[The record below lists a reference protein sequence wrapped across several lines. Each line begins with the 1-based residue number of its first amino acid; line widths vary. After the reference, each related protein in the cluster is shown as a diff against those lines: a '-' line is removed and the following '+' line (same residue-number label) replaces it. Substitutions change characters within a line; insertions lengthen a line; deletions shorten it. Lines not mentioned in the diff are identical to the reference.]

1 LSVRNDD
8 KKPRNIPPFKLID
21 NAGAEYQTS
30 SKAWRV
36 EDNIGVIESLNPSVT
51 KNGLIVFDVP
61 KSCSYKLKVS
71 EGYWSKE
78 DALIEIVTTN

>member
-21 NAGAEYQTS
+21 NRGAEYQTS
-30 SKAWRV
+30 SKAWGV

-61 KSCSYKLKVS
+61 KSRSYKLKVS
-71 EGYWSKE
+71 GGYWSKE